1 MEGIGT
7 GKTDWS
13 FRSDNASYDLS
24 SWDEIDPRKPFF
36 AVVNLRLTHRPFEK
50 DMENPIDPEQV
61 TLPPYY
67 PDHPVCRRD
76 WASYLETV
84 QVMDRQVGRVLN
96 ALDSRGWSQNTIV
109 VFFSDHGRPFSR
121 AKNYLYDSGLKI
133 PLLIYCPDQLDW
145 RKYIQPGSIDG
156 RLVSAIDITATTLS
170 MAGIDSPRKV
180 QGRVFLGPKR
190 ERDREYLFSA
200 ADRMGE
206 SFFKSRGVRGIK
218 YHYIRNY
225 NHDLSVNSSA
235 TAYRRAMHPIWHVL
249 HIMHEKNMLTPE
261 QQVLVDPMAEEELYN
276 VEQDP
281 YEIHNLATLPAYH
294 DLLEDMRERL
304 EKWQEET
311 VDHGMRP
318 DPPELE
324 EHFRQYG
331 KTSEALHA
339 NLFRELEEQIK
350 KEMDLSEQ

>member
-1 MEGIGT
+1 
-7 GKTDWS
+7 
-13 FRSDNASYDLS
+13 
-24 SWDEIDPRKPFF
+24 
-36 AVVNLRLTHRPFEK
+36 
-50 DMENPIDPEQV
+50 
-61 TLPPYY
+61 
-67 PDHPVCRRD
+67 
-76 WASYLETV
+76 
-84 QVMDRQVGRVLN
+84 
-96 ALDSRGWSQNTIV
+96 
-109 VFFSDHGRPFSR
+109 
-121 AKNYLYDSGLKI
+121 
-133 PLLIYCPDQLDW
+133 
-145 RKYIQPGSIDG
+145 
-156 RLVSAIDITATTLS
+156 
-170 MAGIDSPRKV
+170 
-180 QGRVFLGPKR
+180 
-190 ERDREYLFSA
+190 
-200 ADRMGE
+200 
-206 SFFKSRGVRGIK
+206 
-218 YHYIRNY
+218 
-225 NHDLSVNSSA
+225 
-235 TAYRRAMHPIWHVL
+235 MHPIWHVL